1 MQEKLEI
8 RINDVVE
15 VEIVDINHRGQGV
28 ARIDGYVVF
37 VDDLIMG
44 DEAKI
49 RIIEKKKKYGV
60 GKLVELLKKSE
71 YRTEPEC
78 KYFWECGGCQIM
90 HMDYKKQ
97 LEYKKSRVESEIRK
111 AIGVNDIKIN
121 DTLGMENPFRYRNKG
136 AFPVARDK
144 GDIAIGAYKM
154 GTHDIVDLDKCL
166 IQHDAADRIVNAFR
180 NLMDLLSL
188 EPYDERTHKG
198 LIKHLMIR
206 SNKKNEIML
215 IIVTSKNKLPNKS
228 EIIGKLLEEVPEIK
242 SIVLNVNERQ
252 PNVILGNKNK
262 VIYGKPV
269 LKDWIYDLEFSIS
282 PHSFFQVNPFQT
294 DVLYS
299 KALEYAELDENKVVY
314 DIYCGIGT
322 ISLAAAKKSK
332 HVYGIEIVKAAIDDA
347 KKNAVENKIDN
358 VDFYCGKA
366 EDVFP
371 KLHNQGIDAD
381 IVIVDPPRKGCE
393 KSVIET
399 IIKMKP
405 EKVVYVSCN
414 PATLAR
420 DLKFLGD
427 GGYEIVEIQ
436 PVDMFP
442 HGTHVECVVKLVRK
456 IKG

>member
-1 MQEKLEI
+1 MQEKLEFG
-8 RINDVVE
+8 INDIME
-15 VEIVDINHRGQGV
+15 VEIIDINHRGQGV
-28 ARIDGYVVF
+28 ARIDGFVVF

-44 DEAKI
+44 DEARIK
-49 RIIEKKKKYGV
+49 IIEKKKNYGV
-60 GKLVELLKKSE
+60 GKLLEIIKKSE
-71 YRTEPEC
+71 YRTEPQC

-90 HMDYKKQ
+90 HMEYKKQ
-97 LEYKKSRVESEIRK
+97 LDYKKNRVESEIRK
-111 AIGVNDIKIN
+111 AIGENDIKIN
-121 DTLGMENPFRYRNKG
+121 DTLGMEEPYRYRNKG
-136 AFPVARDK
+136 SFPVARDK
-144 GDIAIGAYKM
+144 GNIAIGAYKL
-154 GTHDIVDLDKCL
+154 GSHDMVDLDKCI
-166 IQHDAADRIVNAFR
+166 IQHEAADRIINVFR
-180 NLMDLLSL
+180 TLMGALRL

-198 LIKHLMIR
+198 LVKHLMIR

-215 IIVTSKNKLPNKS
+215 IIVNSKNKLPNKS
-228 EIIGKLLEEVPEIK
+228 EIIGKLLEEIPEIK

-252 PNVILGNKNK
+252 TNVILGNKNK

-294 DVLYS
+294 EVLYN
-299 KALEYAELDENKVVY
+299 KALEYADLGEDKVVY

-332 HVYGIEIVKAAIDDA
+332 HVYGIEIVQAAIDDA
-347 KKNAVENKIDN
+347 GKNAIKNKIQN
-358 VDFYCGKA
+358 ADFYCGKA

-371 KLHNQGIDAD
+371 KLHSQGIDAD

-393 KSVIET
+393 KSVLDT
-399 IIKMKP
+399 IIAMKP

-420 DLKFLGD
+420 DLKILGD
-427 GGYEIVEIQ
+427 GGYEVIEVQ

-442 HGTHVECVVKLVRK
+442 HGTHVESVTKLVWISK
-456 IKG
+456 